1 MYIKITNIRLFEQ
14 EKKVIGKILNV
25 SLNLVL
31 VKNEKIQH
39 YL

>member
-31 VKNEKIQH
+31 VKNEKI
-39 YL
+39 